1 MIKEL
6 NLYLD
11 GEMSDDY
18 WYDEAISICEDILKQ
33 FSKAEWNE
41 LLELIPSN
49 DNVWNLRLVECL
61 GNINQPYDLSC
72 ILKMINTDNYDV
84 FTVCIDSLREVD
96 LSLIPQNEKELIR
109 DRIMHK
115 IEVSSLPV
123 QKMYESFLKKLQE

>member
-61 GNINQPYDLSC
+61 GNINQPYDFSC

-123 QKMYESFLKKLQE
+123 QKM